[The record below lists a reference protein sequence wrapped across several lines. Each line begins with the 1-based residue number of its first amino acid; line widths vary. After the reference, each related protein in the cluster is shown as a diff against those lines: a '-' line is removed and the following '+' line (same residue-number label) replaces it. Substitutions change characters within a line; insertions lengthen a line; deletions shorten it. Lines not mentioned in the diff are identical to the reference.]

1 MGLEGAVAGTAGGL
15 QGWGLSGMRGGLL
28 GYLAN
33 RGWQRGL
40 LGFMFSLPFSSW
52 GFTVFYEN
60 EKHEKQQ
67 W

>member
-1 MGLEGAVAGTAGGL
+1 MGLEGTVAGDDGGF
-15 QGWGLSGMRGGLL
+15 SGMEDGRDGKGLL

-33 RGWQRGL
+33 RGQQRGL